1 MSYVY
6 RQIEGC
12 VETRYKA
19 VKPLFLRSWSVQQL
33 VVAAMTG
40 KGQQVNQVT

>member
-1 MSYVY
+1 MCIDK
-6 RQIEGC
+6 IEGC
-12 VETRYKA
+12 EETRCEA
-19 VKPLFLRSWSVQQL
+19 VTPLFLRAWSVQLL